1 MITLDQF
8 TDEIKAKIPNYI
20 DHALDGVFDGLNHKN
35 FDKEAALG
43 IVNKL
48 YDLAEKP
55 RPKHLIVVENPLE
68 AKIIYH
74 YLVKNENMIEK
85 TAQSIS
91 NIPEAKLSKF
101 ISENEK
107 SMKFVESS
115 LFAIGIYARYYYT
128 WYKFIQD
135 EFKIETTGVAKEL
148 SELESL
154 NWKANIYSAIFC
166 EEVCIVSKY
175 PTKIVRNAQN
185 LLHNPAYQA
194 VTWNST
200 YPCTAWDDCYYINGR
215 HIPAEIFNK
224 AKVLTR
230 EEFIK
235 ERNSDYKGAWY
246 EILGQKGIMNL
257 LGAKEIDKQ
266 TIVHS
271 NGDLEEVTLLKTEET
286 FEEIDNQPFAWVK
299 MVCPS
304 TGTQYLQGVEPHHKN
319 AIEAIASLS
328 RFKANEYKFDMRS

>member
-1 MITLDQF
+1 MITSDKF
-8 TDEIKAKIPNYI
+8 TEDIKAKIPQYI
-20 DHALDGVFDGLNHKN
+20 DHALDGVFDGKNYKN
-35 FDKEAALG
+35 FDKESALA

-48 YDLAEKP
+48 YDMAEKP

-74 YLVKNENMIEK
+74 YLVENENMIK
-85 TAQSIS
+85 AAAIGIDQ
-91 NIPEAKLSKF
+91 IPEKDLSQFVKD
-101 ISENEK
+101 NAG
-107 SMKFVESS
+107 SMKFVDSS

-135 EFKIETTGVAKEL
+135 EFKIKTTGAAAEL
-148 SELESL
+148 DTLEAL

-175 PTKIVRNAQN
+175 PTKIVRNDKN

-200 YPCTAWDDCYYINGR
+200 YECTAWDDCYYINGR
-215 HIPAEIFNK
+215 NIPAHIFNK
-224 AKVLTR
+224 AKSLTR

-235 ERNSDYKGAWY
+235 EKNSDYKGAWY
-246 EILGQKGIMNL
+246 EILGQKGVMDL
-257 LGAKEIDKQ
+257 LGAEPVDQQ
-266 TIVHS
+266 TLVHA
-271 NGDLEEVTLLKTEET
+271 NGDLEEITLLKTKEV
-286 FEEIDNQPFAWVK
+286 FAEIDNQPFAWVK

-304 TGTQYLQGVEPHHKN
+304 TGTQYLQGVEPHHED
-319 AIEAIASLS
+319 ARSAIASLS
-328 RFKANEYKFDMRS
+328 RLNPEDYSWDLRS